1 MRGQSRWLQPIVLLI
16 AFSTCQREL
25 VEVQETRLAMGTLV
39 EITVIDTTESQAKA
53 ALEAGFAEI
62 ERISQ
67 LFWEGNPDGPVYAF
81 NHRTTPSTSMPEEI
95 LQLISRCCEY
105 SQKLNGAFDI
115 TVAVLFPL
123 YRFRG
128 DSLRPPALSE
138 IKSRIPYIDY
148 RALQINLKDGQLSS
162 KFTQT
167 QIGFGAVAKGY
178 GVDQAL
184 ARIKAAGVA
193 GALVNAGGDLKALPR
208 RDGRKWRVGVQHPRK
223 PNELL
228 AVLEIDSQ
236 AVVTSGDYE
245 KYFIYEGRRIHHLL
259 DPKTGLPAEK
269 CQAVTVIASSAEQA
283 DAMATGL
290 FVIGAEAGQQVLER
304 FEETQA
310 LWVRAD
316 GQLVASRDFKKYLA
330 PGSELR
336 N

>member
-1 MRGQSRWLQPIVLLI
+1 M
-16 AFSTCQREL
+16 
-25 VEVQETRLAMGTLV
+25 
-39 EITVIDTTESQAKA
+39 
-53 ALEAGFAEI
+53 
-62 ERISQ
+62 
-67 LFWEGNPDGPVYAF
+67 
-81 NHRTTPSTSMPEEI
+81 
-95 LQLISRCCEY
+95 
-105 SQKLNGAFDI
+105 
-115 TVAVLFPL
+115 
-123 YRFRG
+123 
-128 DSLRPPALSE
+128 
-138 IKSRIPYIDY
+138 
-148 RALQINLKDGQLSS
+148 
-162 KFTQT
+162 
-167 QIGFGAVAKGY
+167 
-178 GVDQAL
+178 
-184 ARIKAAGVA
+184 
-193 GALVNAGGDLKALPR
+193 
-208 RDGRKWRVGVQHPRK
+208 
-223 PNELL
+223 
-228 AVLEIDSQ
+228 LEIDSQ